1 MVRKLTEKR
10 EYFLIAILGFIA
22 FFTLWYFATL
32 FVKDIFLPTPLKA
45 LYTIFDLFKNFNL
58 FEDMTASIYRI
69 TSGFVLASIIAIPLG
84 VLIGTNKRAQ
94 AFFEPLIA
102 FVRYM
107 PASAFIPV
115 AILWFGIADMQKI
128 FIVFIGVFPYLTLMV
143 SDVVANVKN
152 EFIEAGY
159 TLGATTKQIYSKIV
173 IPYSLPG
180 IWDSMRIMFGSAWT
194 FLIIAEI
201 VSATPGL
208 GHMIMSSQRFLKT
221 ENIFAGIV
229 LIGILGLI
237 TDSLFKLG
245 YKKFFPWSEK
255 GDKNVKSK

>member
-1 MVRKLTEKR
+1 MKIKKWIEKR
-10 EYFLIAILGFIA
+10 EYFLLAVVGFIA
-22 FFTLWYFATL
+22 FFGAWYIAST
-32 FVKDIFLPTPLKA
+32 FVREIFLPSPQKA
-45 LYTIFDLFKNFNL
+45 FYTIYNLFANFNL
-58 FEDMTASIYRI
+58 LDDLTASIYRI
-69 TSGFVLASIIAIPLG
+69 TSGFVLACVLAIPLG
-84 VLIGTNKRAQ
+84 LLIGTSKRVQ

-128 FIVFIGVFPYLTLMV
+128 FINFIGVFPYLTLLV
-143 SDVVANVKN
+143 ADVASNVDKN
-152 EFIEAGY
+152 LIDISK
-159 TLGATTKQIYSKIV
+159 TLNKKNTLRKVV
-173 IPYSLPG
+173 IPASLPG
-180 IWDSMRIMFGSAWT
+180 IWDAMRIMFGSAWT

-208 GHMIMSSQRFLKT
+208 GHMIMQSQRFLKT

-237 TDSLFKLG
+237 TDLLFKYG
-245 YKKFFPWSEK
+245 YKKLFPYAQK
-255 GDKNVKSK
+255 VR